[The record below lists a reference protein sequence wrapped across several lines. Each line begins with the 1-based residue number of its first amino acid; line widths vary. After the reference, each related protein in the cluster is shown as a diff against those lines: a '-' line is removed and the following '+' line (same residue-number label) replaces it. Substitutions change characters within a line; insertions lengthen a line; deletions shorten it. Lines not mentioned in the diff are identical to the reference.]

1 MIRKYGTIN
10 EEVNRIKSLFGESRL
25 YGNLV
30 EQSDEI
36 DNSNSIVCTE
46 SGCKG
51 EYSGVEHNTDVKPSD
66 VAHQFS
72 NTMSTDVGNK
82 LKELYGEGIYVKVDF
97 DGIEM
102 TTEGMDQ
109 KDDVVYKLNIPF
121 KKVDEKCKAM
131 TSFDHVGGWG
141 HSPKLEARKGELSGA
156 LLSGDELDISELKKT
171 TEGLEEYWI
180 QWRNKNTQL
189 ECEGIVDIRQN
200 NDDKPEGW
208 YEKPVDVLK
217 KYGVPPDVIGKMEGN
232 GDQDGDYNWEYKD
245 SKFSIK
251 IYGIDGKADWG
262 QFHFIEEGKS
272 GWDEYWVG
280 KLIIV
285 YDIGKD
291 DQNSRVM
298 EGTLFWNYLLDGK
311 YDDLFYGSK
320 YGVESETEGE
330 IKNGYIT
337 IDGETTDPFKVGGE
351 IVKSVDDEIYKKV
364 QELRSNSNEDVG
376 DGTEDV
382 GDGTEGGNGD
392 EEETVNQTDTNGNK
406 TGVWETKHKNGK
418 IKERGGYDNDKRVG
432 EWKFYDKSGKL
443 TTTGEYVNGK
453 AEGEWITTNWDGV
466 EMTAN
471 YKNGNQIITLDV
483 DIKEE
488 DIIRDYKNKKYNIGK
503 FVYDKKN
510 DEFKIKS
517 KYPFLLKRT
526 NGVVENMR
534 TTFWETLSKWY
545 DYPLTANNTSLEVVN
560 NKKFKVTTK

>member
-82 LKELYGEGIYVKVDF
+82 LKELYGKGIYVKVDF

-189 ECEGIVDIRQN
+189 ECEDIEEVEGERKESFHDNGKLKEVYTIVGGKREGPIKQYG
-200 NDDKPEGW
+200 DDG
-208 YEKPVDVLK
+208 VLE
-217 KYGVPPDVIGKMEGN
+217 YEGN
-232 GDQDGDYNWEYKD
+232 Y
-245 SKFSIK
+245 
-251 IYGIDGKADWG
+251 
-262 QFHFIEEGKS
+262 
-272 GWDEYWVG
+272 V
-280 KLIIV
+280 
-285 YDIGKD
+285 
-291 DQNSRVM
+291 
-298 EGTLFWNYLLDGK
+298 
-311 YDDLFYGSK
+311 
-320 YGVESETEGE
+320 
-330 IKNGYIT
+330 NGR
-337 IDGETTDPFKVGGE
+337 IDGEYKTYDPGSGKIADIGQARDGE
-351 IVKSVDDEIYKKV
+351 THGVQRGYVDGVLNSVDIWSDGDIVCEVSEEDINKSDSEILKLQNTYRKIDPDTYEKESDDEYNA
-364 QELRSNSNEDVG
+364 RMSS
-376 DGTEDV
+376 
-382 GDGTEGGNGD
+382 
-392 EEETVNQTDTNGNK
+392 EEETVNQTDTNGKK

-418 IKERGGYDNDKRVG
+418 IKERGEYDNNKRVG
-432 EWKFYDKSGKL
+432 EWEFYDKSGKL
-443 TTTGEYVNGK
+443 TTTGEYVNGI
-453 AEGEWITTNWDGV
+453 AEGKWIQYNTWNGV
-466 EMTAN
+466 EMTTKF
-471 YKNGNQIITLDV
+471 KNGKQIITLDV

>member
-82 LKELYGEGIYVKVDF
+82 LKELYEEGIYVKVDF

-141 HSPKLEARKGELSGA
+141 HSPKLEARKGELSGV

-180 QWRNKNTQL
+180 QWRNKNTQSG
-189 ECEGIVDIRQN
+189 CEDIVDIQQN

-208 YEKPVDVLK
+208 YEKPVGVLQD
-217 KYGVPPDVIGKMEGN
+217 YGVPDYVIDKMELCERKSEFCDWKYEDSEFFISIEGEDVDNKRIPLWGKLFFIKEGN
-232 GDQDGDYNWEYKD
+232 I
-245 SKFSIK
+245 S
-251 IYGIDGKADWG
+251 
-262 QFHFIEEGKS
+262 
-272 GWDEYWVG
+272 EYWVG
-280 KLIIV
+280 KLIYV
-285 YDIGKD
+285 WDIGKD
-291 DQNSRVM
+291 SQNSNET
-298 EGTLFWNYLLDGK
+298 EGKHFKGQLLDGK
-311 YDDLFYGSK
+311 YNRLFDFDE
-320 YGVESETEGE
+320 YGVDEESIGE

-337 IDGETTDPFKVGGE
+337 IGGETTDPFKVGGE
-351 IVKSVDDEIYKKV
+351 IVKSEDEEIYKKV
-364 QELRSNSNEDVG
+364 QELRSK
-376 DGTEDV
+376 
-382 GDGTEGGNGD
+382 
-392 EEETVNQTDTNGNK
+392 EEIVTQTDTDTEDGSEIPTLDIDSKTAIVKGYLENEPENGEYD
-406 TGVWETKHKNGK
+406 TFESSDSILVYK
-418 IKERGGYDNDKRVG
+418 IKSDDNTDNK
-432 EWKFYDKSGKL
+432 
-443 TTTGEYVNGK
+443 
-453 AEGEWITTNWDGV
+453 
-466 EMTAN
+466 
-471 YKNGNQIITLDV
+471 V
-483 DIKEE
+483 DIKTADNTDNKVDIKSDDKSEMKEGYKTEE
-488 DIIRDYKNKKYNIGK
+488 DIIHKSSKLNKKYNIGK

-517 KYPFLLKRT
+517 KYPFLLKKSKM
-526 NGVVENMR
+526 VMKSMDE
-534 TTFWETLSKWY
+534 TFWKTLNKWY
-545 DYPLTANNTSLEVVN
+545 DKPLNSDNTTLDIIN
-560 NKKFKVTTK
+560 DKKFKVKKKI

>member
-25 YGNLV
+25 YGNLA

-82 LKELYGEGIYVKVDF
+82 LKELYEEGIYVKVDF

-102 TTEGMDQ
+102 TTEGMNQ

-141 HSPKLEARKGELSGA
+141 HSPKLEARKGELSGV

-189 ECEGIVDIRQN
+189 ECEDIEEV
-200 NDDKPEGW
+200 EGED
-208 YEKPVDVLK
+208 YESFHDNGKLK
-217 KYGVPPDVIGKMEGN
+217 TQGTIKDGLNYGEWKQYYDN
-232 GDQDGDYNWEYKD
+232 GQLE
-245 SKFSIK
+245 
-251 IYGIDGKADWG
+251 
-262 QFHFIEEGKS
+262 EEGKYVN
-272 GWDEYWVG
+272 GE
-280 KLIIV
+280 
-285 YDIGKD
+285 
-291 DQNSRVM
+291 
-298 EGTLFWNYLLDGK
+298 E
-311 YDDLFYGSK
+311 
-320 YGVESETEGE
+320 EGE
-330 IKNGYIT
+330 WKYYLKDGNVDKIKVYE
-337 IDGETTDPFKVGGE
+337 DGEL
-351 IVKSVDDEIYKKV
+351 VDEP
-364 QELRSNSNEDVG
+364 
-376 DGTEDV
+376 
-382 GDGTEGGNGD
+382 
-392 EEETVNQTDTNGNK
+392 EEETVNQTDTNGKK
-406 TGVWETKHKNGK
+406 TGVWETKHKNGN
-418 IKERGGYDNDKRVG
+418 IKERGEYENNKRVGVWETKHDNGNLFKRGGYVNGIAEG
-432 EWKFYDKSGKL
+432 EWKFYDKSEKL
-443 TTTGEYVNGK
+443 KTTGKYVNGI
-453 AEGEWITTNWDGV
+453 AEGEWKIYNPDG
-466 EMTAN
+466 EEIAT
-471 YKNGNQIITLDV
+471 KFENGKQIITLDV

-510 DEFKIKS
+510 DEFIFIK
-517 KYPFLLKRT
+517 
-526 NGVVENMR
+526 ED
-534 TTFWETLSKWY
+534 KWCC
-545 DYPLTANNTSLEVVN
+545 
-560 NKKFKVTTK
+560 